1 MIQLSRYVEDVQ
13 EMINSTHCRSIN
25 TTPFELMIGVKMK
38 TSQQLE
44 IRKCIEDNLITLFQD
59 QRNERRSSAVVQ
71 IAKVQAEN
79 RRNFNRRRKPSDKY
93 SERDLVAIKRTQFGP
108 GFKLKPKFLGPYQVS
123 KVKPN
128 NTYDRS

>member
-13 EMINSTHCRSIN
+13 EMINSTHCRNIN

-38 TSQQLE
+38 TSLQLE
-44 IRKCIEDNLITLFQD
+44 IRKCIEDNLITLFQSE
-59 QRNERRSSAVVQ
+59 RNERRSSAVVQ

-93 SERDLVAIKRTQFGP
+93 SERDPVAIKRTQFGP